1 MGILR
6 DSAYVDYEK
15 KWHKRHVVYDCPIN
29 ATILIDDIQ
38 EVIIGNLNQMYG
50 YYYKIT
56 PYPDSHW
63 MGA

>member
-15 KWHKRHVVYDCPIN
+15 EWHKRHVVYDCPIN

-38 EVIIGNLNQMYG
+38 EVIIGMLNYTSE
-50 YYYKIT
+50 YYYKIQ
-56 PYPDSHW
+56 PYPESHH